1 MINTIISNGLAFALP
16 LFIMA
21 VGGMYSEKSGVMM
34 LCVEGFQGF
43 GAFCGAFA
51 VLIAQRSLGGSSPW
65 LIYIALIFAMLGG
78 ALFSIIHAV
87 LCIYLRADQCISGVV
102 VNILAEAIS
111 IFATSVINNAV
122 FGQPSSQFVIGVS
135 QKITVHGLSKVPV
148 LGGFFKNVYP
158 YEIVIIFV
166 TIIMW
171 YLMYRTRFGLRM
183 RACGENPQALD
194 AAGQSVAKHRFISV
208 LISGALSGIGGMF
221 FAYSIAGNSSAS
233 IFVGYG
239 YLAVASWIFGN
250 YNIGGTLAVCLFF
263 GLVRAGGFQ
272 FCVSMGL
279 SSNYSYLF
287 QAIPYVLT
295 VILMIFFSKNNHAP
309 KACGEIYDKGKR

>member
-65 LIYIALIFAMLGG
+65 LIYVALIFAMLGG

-111 IFATSVINNAV
+111 IFADSRPV
-122 FGQPSSQFVIGVS
+122 SS
-135 QKITVHGLSKVPV
+135 
-148 LGGFFKNVYP
+148 
-158 YEIVIIFV
+158 
-166 TIIMW
+166 
-171 YLMYRTRFGLRM
+171 
-183 RACGENPQALD
+183 
-194 AAGQSVAKHRFISV
+194 
-208 LISGALSGIGGMF
+208 
-221 FAYSIAGNSSAS
+221 
-233 IFVGYG
+233 
-239 YLAVASWIFGN
+239 
-250 YNIGGTLAVCLFF
+250 
-263 GLVRAGGFQ
+263 
-272 FCVSMGL
+272 
-279 SSNYSYLF
+279 
-287 QAIPYVLT
+287 
-295 VILMIFFSKNNHAP
+295 
-309 KACGEIYDKGKR
+309 

>member
-1 MINTIISNGLAFALP
+1 
-16 LFIMA
+16 
-21 VGGMYSEKSGVMM
+21 
-34 LCVEGFQGF
+34 
-43 GAFCGAFA
+43 
-51 VLIAQRSLGGSSPW
+51 
-65 LIYIALIFAMLGG
+65 
-78 ALFSIIHAV
+78 
-87 LCIYLRADQCISGVV
+87 
-102 VNILAEAIS
+102 
-111 IFATSVINNAV
+111 
-122 FGQPSSQFVIGVS
+122 
-135 QKITVHGLSKVPV
+135 
-148 LGGFFKNVYP
+148 
-158 YEIVIIFV
+158 
-166 TIIMW
+166 MW

-221 FAYSIAGNSSAS
+221 FAYSIAGNFSAS

-295 VILMIFFSKNNHAP
+295 VIPVSYTHLDVYKRQDVFRSISLKFIIDLVFQ
-309 KACGEIYDKGKR
+309 ACPEVHGDGSDLNFYFGIDRSV